1 MIVTVA
7 SYKGGVGKTNTAI
20 HIAAYLQSLGQTLLV
35 DGDAIRASLKW
46 SRRGTGTGLPFK
58 VVDDRSQ
65 AMAMRET
72 VYKFTVFDTEGN
84 PSPEALQSMAD
95 GCDLLVIPAVP
106 QTAASDGLF
115 FTLEELQKLGIQK
128 HKVLLNLVKHN
139 RKGEADELREAL
151 DQMKVPRF
159 ATEIPELAA
168 FDKANA
174 QGVPVYDADDK
185 QAQRAWKLFQAVGKE
200 IIDGKAR

>member
-20 HIAAYLQSLGQTLLV
+20 HIAAYLQTIGPTLLV

-46 SRRGTGTGLPFK
+46 SRRGSGAGLP
-58 VVDDRSQ
+58 VQGRRRSQ
-65 AMAMRET
+65 PSHGHAGDSLQIHCFR
-72 VYKFTVFDTEGN
+72 YLKGN

-115 FTLEELQKLGIQK
+115 FTLEELQKLGIKK

-151 DQMKVPRF
+151 DQMKIPRF

-174 QGVPVYDADDK
+174 QGVPVFAADDK
-185 QAQRAWKLFQAVGKE
+185 QAQRAWKLFQSVGKE
-200 IIDGKAR
+200 IVNGKA

>member
-20 HIAAYLQSLGQTLLV
+20 HVAAFLQTIGPTLLV

-46 SRRGTGTGLPFK
+46 SRRGNGVGLPFK

-84 PSPEALQSMAD
+84 PSPEALQAMAN
-95 GCDLLVIPAVP
+95 GCDVLIIPAVP

-115 FTLEELQKLGIQK
+115 FTLEELKKLGIQK
-128 HKVLLNLVKHN
+128 HKVLLNMVKHN

-151 DQMKVPRF
+151 DLQKTPRF
-159 ATEIPELAA
+159 QTEIPELAA

-174 QGVPVYDADDK
+174 NGVPVYAVDDK
-185 QAQRAWKLFQAVGKE
+185 QADRAWKLFQSVGKE
-200 IIDGKAR
+200 IMNGKA